1 LTEFLLP
8 LISSESIGILEIH
21 VLTHPPAPGE
31 CDAVRAPEG
40 MPPSARAAHLPDAP
54 QSRRFVDLARAM
66 GIPAHDAARQVM
78 ELVESRA
85 MLTPCGSSTSG
96 W

>member
-1 LTEFLLP
+1 
-8 LISSESIGILEIH
+8 

-40 MPPSARAAHLPDAP
+40 MPPSARTGHLLDAP
-54 QSRRFVDLARAM
+54 QSREFVDLARAM

-78 ELVESRA
+78 ELIESRA
-85 MLTPCGSSTSG
+85 MLTACGSNTTDS
-96 W
+96 